1 MKPPPSVA
9 VLFSVHV
16 SATTQAQVPSA
27 DLDARIEIVSPA
39 ARTANP
45 GASDN
50 FTGRV
55 QVEQLFAARAGR
67 HVSGG
72 RVTFQPGARSAWH
85 THPAGQILIVTAGTG
100 LVRQW
105 GGPPQTIRQGDVVW
119 IPPGVKH
126 WHGATPTTSMT
137 HIAIQEAVGG
147 KVVDWLERV
156 SEEQYSAGTAKWVAP
171 MTAHAEPITT
181 HAERSP
187 SRSVAGGPMVSLS
200 DVESVSPA
208 LAAYTRDQLLGDLW
222 KRPGLSL
229 RDRSMVTL
237 AVLIARNQA
246 VQMAHYVALALGN
259 GVKPGELSE
268 IIAHL
273 AFYCGW
279 ENAMSAVR
287 VVKNVFR
294 ERGIEP
300 DQLPPGSVD
309 LLPLNEPAE
318 RQRASNVEQNFGGV
332 APGVVHY
339 TTDLLFR
346 DLWLRPA
353 LSPRD
358 RSLVTVSALIAS
370 GQVAQVAYHL
380 NRAMDN
386 GLTQSQASEVLT
398 QLAFYA
404 GWPNVFSALPVV
416 KDVFEKRPNRNPS

>member
-9 VLFSVHV
+9 VLFSVLV

-156 SEEQYSAGTAKWVAP
+156 SE
-171 MTAHAEPITT
+171 
-181 HAERSP
+181 
-187 SRSVAGGPMVSLS
+187 
-200 DVESVSPA
+200 
-208 LAAYTRDQLLGDLW
+208 
-222 KRPGLSL
+222 
-229 RDRSMVTL
+229 
-237 AVLIARNQA
+237 
-246 VQMAHYVALALGN
+246 
-259 GVKPGELSE
+259 
-268 IIAHL
+268 
-273 AFYCGW
+273 
-279 ENAMSAVR
+279 
-287 VVKNVFR
+287 
-294 ERGIEP
+294 
-300 DQLPPGSVD
+300 
-309 LLPLNEPAE
+309 
-318 RQRASNVEQNFGGV
+318 
-332 APGVVHY
+332 
-339 TTDLLFR
+339 
-346 DLWLRPA
+346 
-353 LSPRD
+353 
-358 RSLVTVSALIAS
+358 
-370 GQVAQVAYHL
+370 
-380 NRAMDN
+380 
-386 GLTQSQASEVLT
+386 SQASEVLT